1 MVTILISTA
10 LTDAATTR
18 GNTVSM
24 SHPIYFE
31 EANPFAW
38 LFAVESVLRAKLEI
52 SS

>member
-10 LTDAATTR
+10 LTDAAAIR
-18 GNTVSM
+18 GNTVSK

-31 EANPFAW
+31 ETNPFAW
-38 LFAVESVLRAKLEI
+38 LFAVEIVLPAKLKI